1 MNLPDSA
8 APVPSFAGQ
17 PRSDQSAGK
26 PMLSTREA
34 LDFLL
39 AAARPV
45 STQPGGVEEV
55 STSSARNRVLAA
67 DVTSSLDVP
76 PRDISAM
83 DGYAVLASDVE
94 PGRALHVSQRIPAG
108 HPAGPLQPGTVARIF
123 TGAQLPAGADA
134 VVMQERATVHGDTVV
149 FDLAPVSG
157 ECINRRG
164 ADIRKEALIL
174 PSGTRL
180 TPQALGLAASV
191 GCATLPVARRLKV
204 AVFFTGDEL
213 TMPGEPLREGAIY
226 NSSRFT
232 LGALLADLGCDVT
245 DLGII
250 PDRLDATR
258 STLRAAAAEHDLI
271 VTSGGVSVGEEDH
284 VRPAVEAEGTL
295 NMWQIA
301 MKPGKPLAFGTI
313 RRTGERAGGQ
323 ADDASGGAYFIG
335 LPGNPVSSFVTFLL
349 FVRPFILR
357 VAGVQ
362 QVEPRA
368 LALRADFTQSKADRR
383 NEFLRAK
390 INDRG
395 GLDLF
400 ANQSSAVLTSTV
412 WADGLIDN
420 PPNHA
425 IQAGETVRFLPFSSL
440 LG

>member
-1 MNLPDSA
+1 
-8 APVPSFAGQ
+8 
-17 PRSDQSAGK
+17 
-26 PMLSTREA
+26 MLSTREA

-45 STQPGGVEEV
+45 STQPGGVEAV
-55 STSSARNRVLAA
+55 PTSSARNRVLVA

-83 DGYAVLASDVE
+83 DGYAVRASDVE
-94 PGRALHVSQRIPAG
+94 PGRALRVSQRIPAG
-108 HPAGPLQPGTVARIF
+108 HPASPLQAGTAARIF
-123 TGAQLPAGADA
+123 TGAQIPAGADT
-134 VVMQERATVHGDTVV
+134 VVMQERATVHGDTVE
-149 FDLAPVSG
+149 FDLAPVPG
-157 ECINRRG
+157 ESINRRG
-164 ADIRKEALIL
+164 ADIRKQALIL

-191 GCATLPVARRLKV
+191 GCATLPVVRRLKV

-232 LGALLADLGCDVT
+232 LGTLLADLGCEVT

-284 VRPAVEAEGTL
+284 VRPAVEAEGAL

-313 RRTGERAGGQ
+313 RRIGDRTGGQ
-323 ADDASGGAYFIG
+323 AGDASGGAYFIG

-362 QVEPRA
+362 QIEPRA

-425 IQAGETVRFLPFSSL
+425 IQAGEMVRFLPFSSL